1 MTREKYQVTITFDN
15 NDYLQT
21 YFNAINIDEIISHYD
36 GYTMEYY
43 NGEETKAWALE
54 IKNMSTKE
62 NTIHYYGD

>member
-21 YFNAINIDEIISHYD
+21 YFNAINVGEIISHYD

-43 NGEETKAWALE
+43 KGK
-54 IKNMSTKE
+54 
-62 NTIHYYGD
+62 Y